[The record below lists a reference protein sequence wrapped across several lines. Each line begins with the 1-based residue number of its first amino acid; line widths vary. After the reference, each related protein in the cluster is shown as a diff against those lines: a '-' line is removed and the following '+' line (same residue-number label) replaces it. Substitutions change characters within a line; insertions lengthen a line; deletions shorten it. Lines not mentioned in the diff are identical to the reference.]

1 MLILENYNI
10 WSMVEKGAIGIPTN
24 GFVSRNGAG
33 VMGAGLALDAKNRYP
48 GIVFDLGTHLRRNGN
63 VVGWLRKEP
72 HQIIAIPV
80 KPSFVKIESFD
91 QKLKILPKVRSLYG
105 VGNMVPGF
113 YCMADINLI
122 EISLNQ
128 IVDFIEKNSL
138 KTVFI
143 PLLGC
148 GNGGLSPTKDL
159 FPLLE
164 RMKLPDSIVLVIPCN
179 NTTEIEKDI
188 L

>member
-1 MLILENYNI
+1 MLILENTDI
-10 WSMVEKGAIGIPTN
+10 LTLVDMGAIGIPTN
-24 GFVSRNGAG
+24 GYVSRNGAG
-33 VMGAGLALDAKNRYP
+33 VMGAGLAYDAKDRYP
-48 GIVFDLGTHLRRNGN
+48 GIVFDLGIHLRKNGN

-80 KPSFVKIESFD
+80 KPCFHKIENQN
-91 QKLKILPKVRSLYG
+91 QKKKILPKVRGIYG
-105 VGNMVPGF
+105 IGETVPGF
-113 YCMADINLI
+113 HCMADIKLI
-122 EISLNQ
+122 ESSLNQ
-128 IVDFIEKNSL
+128 LVVFIEKNSL

-148 GNGGLSPTKDL
+148 GNGGLSPTRDL

-164 RMKLPDSIVLVIPCN
+164 RLDLPDSIVLVVQTATSEP
-179 NTTEIEKDI
+179 ELGI